1 MAGTFSRRN
10 ILKATYA
17 IGATLGA
24 AASLEPAP
32 ALAQTDTTE
41 PLEDMFF
48 RDDWLGE
55 PWRKPEA
62 AVLIHGTLESSVVWF
77 A

>member
-1 MAGTFSRRN
+1 
-10 ILKATYA
+10 
-17 IGATLGA
+17 
-24 AASLEPAP
+24 
-32 ALAQTDTTE
+32 
-41 PLEDMFF
+41 MFF